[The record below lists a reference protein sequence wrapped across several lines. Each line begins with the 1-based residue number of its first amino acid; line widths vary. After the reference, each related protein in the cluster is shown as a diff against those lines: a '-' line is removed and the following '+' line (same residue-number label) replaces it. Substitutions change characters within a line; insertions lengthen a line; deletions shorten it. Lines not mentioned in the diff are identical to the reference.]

1 MLFCHLFT
9 IVTQQQSSSQNN
21 LMVFELFIPFFE
33 PGVPTRPKVGEIQ
46 LKIGQFPGKYKIL
59 VIVPRQIYRYV
70 LTKLHLMPVSVFR
83 CVSAH
88 HYRFEGKE
96 KMGTHLIIKI

>member
-1 MLFCHLFT
+1 
-9 IVTQQQSSSQNN
+9 
-21 LMVFELFIPFFE
+21 MVFELFHSLHR
-33 PGVPTRPKVGEIQ
+33 TWCSNKAKVGEIQ
-46 LKIGQFPGKYKIL
+46 LKIGQFAGKYQIL

-70 LTKLHLMPVSVFR
+70 LTKLHLMSVPVFR
-83 CVSAH
+83 CVSAR

>member
-1 MLFCHLFT
+1 MLFCYLFT
-9 IVTQQQSSSQNN
+9 IVTQHQSSSQNN
-21 LMVFELFIPFFE
+21 LMVFELFIPFLE
-33 PGVPTRPKVGEIQ
+33 P
-46 LKIGQFPGKYKIL
+46 L

-70 LTKLHLMPVSVFR
+70 LTKLHLMSVPVFC
-83 CVSAH
+83 CVNAR

>member
-9 IVTQQQSSSQNN
+9 IVTQHQSSSQNN

-33 PGVPTRPKVGEIQ
+33 PGVPTRPKSA
-46 LKIGQFPGKYKIL
+46 KYNYKYQIL

-70 LTKLHLMPVSVFR
+70 LTKLHLMSVPVFR
-83 CVSAH
+83 CVSAR
-88 HYRFEGKE
+88 HYRFEGNE

>member
-1 MLFCHLFT
+1 MYR
-9 IVTQQQSSSQNN
+9 
-21 LMVFELFIPFFE
+21 
-33 PGVPTRPKVGEIQ
+33 PT
-46 LKIGQFPGKYKIL
+46 GKYQIL

-70 LTKLHLMPVSVFR
+70 LTKLHLMSVPVFR
-83 CVSAH
+83 CVSAR